1 MNLNYSKVDIE
12 ILMVA
17 ILLVE
22 EGKLSS
28 LAYDFIVNLIKERNS
43 VLDII
48 KLKEAEANQINIKIN
63 QYLETAKNKEDE
75 KS

>member
-28 LAYDFIVNLIKERNS
+28 LAYDFIVKLIKERNS

-63 QYLETAKNKEDE
+63 QYLESAKNKEDE